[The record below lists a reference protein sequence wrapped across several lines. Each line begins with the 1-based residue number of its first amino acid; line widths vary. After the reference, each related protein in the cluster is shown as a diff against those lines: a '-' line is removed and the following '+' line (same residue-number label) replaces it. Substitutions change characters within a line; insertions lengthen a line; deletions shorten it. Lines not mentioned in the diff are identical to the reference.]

1 MTKKKWAIGLLGIG
15 MLGAGAVYVAPII
28 QESNIG
34 KSESIDVKSFE
45 DMKELKI
52 EIMDTSSF
60 ADKNLEKWFKT
71 NQGVQGEHIYYDN
84 THTHILVTG
93 KEKSEEIIWLD
104 GVRTIGETL
113 VVGYEFK
120 DGADYGI
127 KKDSG
132 ITPTLML
139 RTKGEFKKVSGV
151 VVKQKVK
158 EPKPPKIT
166 EEVNE
171 GKSDTSE
178 DEVKKVEKEEEV
190 VNKEDEKEKE
200 VGKEKEKE
208 VEKTVEKEV
217 EVKVKKDEDEK
228 EKSSDK

>member
-15 MLGAGAVYVAPII
+15 ILGAGAVYVAPII

-71 NQGVQGEHIYYDN
+71 NQGVEGEHIYYDN

-132 ITPTLML
+132 ITPTLMI

-151 VVKQKVK
+151 VVKQKQK

-171 GKSDTSE
+171 GQSDSSQN
-178 DEVKKVEKEEEV
+178 EVKKVEEEV
-190 VNKEDEKEKE
+190 VKKEDEKEKE
-200 VGKEKEKE
+200 VEKEKEK
-208 VEKTVEKEV
+208 VVEKEV
-217 EVKVKKDEDEK
+217 EVKVEKDEDEK

>member
-1 MTKKKWAIGLLGIG
+1 MTKKKWLLGLSVAGI
-15 MLGAGAVYVAPII
+15 LGGGAFYMAPVI

-34 KSESIDVKSFE
+34 KAETIDVKKFE
-45 DMKELKI
+45 DMKQLEI

-60 ADKNLEKWFKT
+60 ADKNLEKWFKV
-71 NQGVQGEHIYYDN
+71 NQDVQGEHIYYDN
-84 THTHILVTG
+84 TYTYILVTG
-93 KEKSEEIIWLD
+93 KEKSDEIIWLD

-132 ITPTLML
+132 ITPTLMI

-151 VVKQKVK
+151 IVKQKQK

-171 GKSDTSE
+171 GKSESSD
-178 DEVKKVEKEEEV
+178 DEVKEV
-190 VNKEDEKEKE
+190 VKEKE
-200 VGKEKEKE
+200 GKEIAD
-208 VEKTVEKEV
+208 VEKEV
-217 EVKVKKDEDEK
+217 EVKVEKDEDDKK
-228 EKSSDK
+228 EVKKDVKEPSSDKKE